1 MRANIYRKKTVM
13 SKTSTARVGRAAFNL
28 KHLRLDNC
36 GGDTT
41 RGDRKRLLKEC
52 MRELDPNDLAHQ
64 AAMNSNI
71 VVADAH
77 LNVPFV
83 NNGDGT
89 FRCATSVEE
98 VLDYQDA
105 RMDGVRVQKNSFE
118 TSMFVVHLPKSMCV
132 EVPDFY
138 TSTVDGREVKR
149 PRLVARDYDE
159 AKKYLEESMH
169 WLAENFIPGGI
180 DAVAGGDMNFDESTP
195 HIQFQADTFSPKPND
210 PSKLRCRPGIA
221 YNTDEAVRYKDGP
234 KKGKQ
239 VSGQQK
245 FVDAQRGLREHMHS
259 LGYPV
264 ELDVSERHDESLNL
278 VRYTEQQDRERDL
291 ANREDEVERKHR
303 SVQRDMDATDR
314 DRKQAAEELEQ
325 ARAAREAAQLVQEN
339 AEQQAREVA
348 ERVLKETREKA
359 EQEAEQI
366 RSEARKE
373 AAKEAEHTV
382 GLAEAQA
389 DELLDRAKEASSA
402 AEAVLKRAEQE
413 AEDIRTAARGE
424 AERDAEQIRNEAHNE
439 AKRER
444 EQLANERAALDR
456 ERGALDAEKRTF
468 TQSLEARH
476 AAAEEE
482 ATIIIEEAVQSLQ
495 EISHV
500 DRDFL
505 HVELDNNPAMKQRY
519 QAAVEQRIQQERA
532 AARRRAQE
540 RIEKRRQQQRQ
551 RDRDSGMEL

>member
-1 MRANIYRKKTVM
+1 
-13 SKTSTARVGRAAFNL
+13 
-28 KHLRLDNC
+28 
-36 GGDTT
+36 
-41 RGDRKRLLKEC
+41 
-52 MRELDPNDLAHQ
+52 
-64 AAMNSNI
+64 
-71 VVADAH
+71 H

-159 AKKYLEESMH
+159 AKRYLEESMR

-180 DAVAGGDMNFDESTP
+180 DAVAGGDMNFDETTP

-264 ELDVSERHDESLNL
+264 ELDVSERHDESLYL

-314 DRKQAAEELEQ
+314 DRKQAAEE
-325 ARAAREAAQLVQEN
+325 
-339 AEQQAREVA
+339 
-348 ERVLKETREKA
+348 
-359 EQEAEQI
+359 
-366 RSEARKE
+366 
-373 AAKEAEHTV
+373 
-382 GLAEAQA
+382 
-389 DELLDRAKEASSA
+389 
-402 AEAVLKRAEQE
+402 
-413 AEDIRTAARGE
+413 
-424 AERDAEQIRNEAHNE
+424 
-439 AKRER
+439 
-444 EQLANERAALDR
+444 
-456 ERGALDAEKRTF
+456 
-468 TQSLEARH
+468 
-476 AAAEEE
+476 
-482 ATIIIEEAVQSLQ
+482 
-495 EISHV
+495 
-500 DRDFL
+500 
-505 HVELDNNPAMKQRY
+505 
-519 QAAVEQRIQQERA
+519 
-532 AARRRAQE
+532 
-540 RIEKRRQQQRQ
+540 
-551 RDRDSGMEL
+551 

>member
-1 MRANIYRKKTVM
+1 M

-41 RGDRKRLLKEC
+41 RGDRKRLLREC
-52 MRELDPNDLAHQ
+52 MRELDQRDLMHQ

-71 VVADAH
+71 VVADAR

-89 FRCATSVEE
+89 FRRATSVEE

-159 AKKYLEESMH
+159 AKKYLEESMR

-221 YNTDEAVRYKDGP
+221 YNTDESVRYKDGP

-245 FVDAQRGLREHMHS
+245 FVDAQRGLREHMRA

-264 ELDVSERHDESLNL
+264 ELEVSERHDESLNL
-278 VRYTEQQDRERDL
+278 DRYTEQQDRERDL
-291 ANREDEVERKHR
+291 ANREGEVEVKHR
-303 SVQRDMDATDR
+303 SVQRDMDAIER
-314 DRKQAAEELEQ
+314 DRKQATEELEKAQ
-325 ARAAREAAQLVQEN
+325 AAREAAQRVHEN
-339 AEQQAREVA
+339 AEAQARAVA
-348 ERVLKETREKA
+348 ERVLSEAREKA
-359 EQEAEQI
+359 EQDAEQI
-366 RSEARKE
+366 RSEAHKD
-373 AAKEAEHTV
+373 AEQEL

-389 DELLDRAKEASSA
+389 EELVNRATETSST
-402 AEAVLKRAEQE
+402 AEAKLKRAEQE
-413 AEDIRTAARGE
+413 AESIRSAARKE
-424 AERDAEQIRNEAHNE
+424 AERDAEKIRNEAREEAKRDAQDIRSE

-444 EQLANERAALDR
+444 EQVASERTALDSDR
-456 ERGALDAEKRTF
+456 EAFDAEKRTF
-468 TQSLEARH
+468 TQSLEARR

-482 ATIIIEEAVQSLQ
+482 ASVIIEEATQSLQ

-505 HVELDNNPAMKQRY
+505 HVELDSNPEMKQRY
-519 QAAVEQRIQQERA
+519 LDAVRDRTQQESA

-540 RIEKRRQQQRQ
+540 RIKQRRQQQQQ
-551 RDRDSGMEL
+551 RDRDGGLEL